1 MIESIFK
8 SQTRQKLLIKF
19 FINIA
24 NTGYLNQLADEFS
37 ESTNSVRKEL
47 NNLTNAN
54 YLTKE
59 TIKNRVVYR
68 ANENHPLFYDLQNI
82 VKKYLGIEDLVQTV
96 LERIGSVDEIYLLGD
111 LAKGVPS
118 DQIDIMIVGKILNLE
133 YISDLEKKLEK
144 LLNKKVI
151 IITSST
157 ARLKLNKLLV
167 FSS

>member
-1 MIESIFK
+1 MIDAIIK
-8 SQTRQKLLIKF
+8 SQTRRKLLIKF

-54 YLTKE
+54 YLTKK
-59 TIKNRVVYR
+59 TIKNKVVYR
-68 ANENHPLFYDLQNI
+68 ANKNHPLFYDLQNI
-82 VKKYLGIEDLVQTV
+82 VKKYLGIEELVQVV
-96 LERIGSVDEIYLLGD
+96 LERIGSVEEIYLLGD
-111 LAKGVPS
+111 LAKGIPS

-144 LLNKKVI
+144 ILNKKVI

>member
-144 LLNKKVI
+144 ILNKKVI

>member
-47 NNLTNAN
+47 NNLTKAN
-54 YLTKE
+54 YLIKQ
-59 TIKNRVVYR
+59 TIKNKVVYR
-68 ANENHPLFYDLQNI
+68 ANENHPLFSDLQNI
-82 VKKYLGIEDLVQTV
+82 VKKYLGIEDLVQAV
-96 LERIGSVDEIYLLGD
+96 LERMGSVEEIYLLGD
-111 LAKGVPS
+111 LAMGVPS

-144 LLNKKVI
+144 ILNKKVV

-157 ARLKLNKLLV
+157 PRLKLNKLLV

>member
-54 YLTKE
+54 YLTKK
-59 TIKNRVVYR
+59 TIKNKVVYR
-68 ANENHPLFYDLQNI
+68 ANKNHPLFYDLQNI
-82 VKKYLGIEDLVQTV
+82 VKKYLGIEELVQVV
-96 LERIGSVDEIYLLGD
+96 LERIGSVEEIYLLGD
-111 LAKGVPS
+111 LAKGIPS

-144 LLNKKVI
+144 ILNKKVI